1 MPVKTWKSRKI
12 FASELYETECTKRDS
27 MEIIEFHSQKFT
39 IPSAKMGELFTFK
52 KNEKSSPRVYE
63 KCAKRNSE
71 FIVQKIM
78 LYMSCFHDIFI

>member
-27 MEIIEFHSQKFT
+27 MEIIEFHSQKVYN
-39 IPSAKMGELFTFK
+39 SKCQNWGTFHVQ
-52 KNEKSSPRVYE
+52 KNEKSSPRVYD